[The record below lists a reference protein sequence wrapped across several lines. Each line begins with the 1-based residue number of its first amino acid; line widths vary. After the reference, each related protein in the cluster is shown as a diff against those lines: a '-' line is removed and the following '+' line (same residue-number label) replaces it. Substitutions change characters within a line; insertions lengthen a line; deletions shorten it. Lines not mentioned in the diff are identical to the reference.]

1 MHLFYQPNLHL
12 GIHSLNADETKHCL
26 HVLRNQTGNEVHVT
40 NGKGMI
46 AKVRITS
53 TNHKECC
60 FEIVSNQKLIKK
72 SFHQHLAIAPTKQT
86 ERMEWFVE
94 KACELGVDE
103 ISFIYTKNTER
114 PKLRLDRLEKK
125 TINALKQSKGGLK
138 TMLNPLIKFDTFI
151 QKTQNFTRYIAS
163 VRPGLPHLINCLK
176 PQSHHIILI
185 GPEGDF
191 TSHELVKALENGYQP
206 ISLGRKILRTETAGI
221 MSAVSIN
228 LINQY

>member
-26 HVLRNQTGNEVHVT
+26 HVLRNQTGDEVYVT

-46 AKVRITS
+46 AKVRITN

-125 TINALKQSKGGLK
+125 TISALKQSKGGLK
-138 TMLNPLIKFDTFI
+138 TILNPLIKFDTFI

-176 PQSHHIILI
+176 PQSYHIILI

-191 TSHELVKALENGYQP
+191 TALELEKALENGYQP
-206 ISLGRKILRTETAGI
+206 ISLGKKILRTETAGI
-221 MSAVSIN
+221 VSAVSIN
-228 LINQY
+228 LINHY